1 MQENINETSIDKK
14 YMGATGAN
22 RFLLITLLCY
32 MGSSF
37 VLQLLANLLGGKIPF
52 LRDTL
57 FLLLAGQIAL
67 VVPAIVF
74 FVKNKINVTEFLRI
88 KRMHPITWIL
98 IIVFSYASYPII
110 SLCNYLSLQVSENV
124 IDGTMQDILEK
135 YPIAICV
142 IAVALIPCMV
152 EETIFRGV
160 MYQSYKRAGFFKALF
175 MTAILFGF
183 FHMNI
188 NQMSYAIV
196 IGLLF
201 VCLNEATGSILSSI
215 FMHFIINGTSILS
228 SAAIYKR
235 YGSLQVETTENMLSS
250 GSIVRYLVIASVFC
264 VAILALLLYAMM
276 KIEHRDEIVAALTK
290 PTQEKQR
297 MLSPALVVVLVICV
311 AMMALSQMV

>member
-196 IGLLF
+196 IGLKSDRSHVVLWAKELIGPIVF
-201 VCLNEATGSILSSI
+201 LRPLGLRLKPKYRITNGSAVSSDSLS
-215 FMHFIINGTSILS
+215 
-228 SAAIYKR
+228 R
-235 YGSLQVETTENMLSS
+235 
-250 GSIVRYLVIASVFC
+250 
-264 VAILALLLYAMM
+264 
-276 KIEHRDEIVAALTK
+276 IVAMSFCE
-290 PTQEKQR
+290 PR
-297 MLSPALVVVLVICV
+297 S
-311 AMMALSQMV
+311 

>member
-1 MQENINETSIDKK
+1 MQENIKETSIDKK
-14 YMGATGAN
+14 YMGATEAN
-22 RFLLITLLCY
+22 RFLLVTLLCY
-32 MGSSF
+32 MGISF
-37 VLQLLANLLGGKIPF
+37 VLELLAQLLGKKIPF
-52 LRDTL
+52 FKDTL

-74 FVKNKINVTEFLRI
+74 FVKNKINVTEFLGL

-98 IIVFSYASYPII
+98 IVVFSYASYPII
-110 SLCNYLSLQVSENV
+110 SLCNYLSLKVSENV
-124 IDGTMQDILEK
+124 IDVTMQDILGK
-135 YPIAICV
+135 YPIAVCV

-152 EETIFRGV
+152 EEIIFRGV
-160 MYQSYKRAGFFKALF
+160 MYHSYKRAGFFKALF
-175 MTAILFGF
+175 MTAILFGL

-228 SAAIYKR
+228 SAAVYKQ
-235 YGSLQVETTENMLSS
+235 YGTLQVETTESMISS
-250 GSIVRYLVIASVFC
+250 GSIVRYLIIASIFC
-264 VAILALLLYAMM
+264 IAILVLLLYAMM
-276 KIEHRDEIVAALTK
+276 KIEHREEIVATLTK
-290 PTQEKQR
+290 PTQGKER

-311 AMMALSQMV
+311 VMMALSQMV